1 MIRLLNA
8 FRNSRDG
15 LIYVAR
21 HEAAFRLEIILFV
34 VSVPVAYLLSDTTL
48 IFLALTGSIILIMI
62 VELLNTG
69 IEAVCDGL
77 SRDFMKEI
85 KIAKDC
91 GSAAV
96 LLSTFLAGVIWL
108 SVLVGKLG
116 GVFG

>member
-1 MIRLLNA
+1 MLRLLKA
-8 FRNSRDG
+8 FRNSCDG
-15 LIYVAR
+15 IVHVAR
-21 HEAAFRLEIILFV
+21 HEAAFRLEVVLFV
-34 VSVPVAYLLSDTTL
+34 ICVPIAYFLSDNSL
-48 IFLALTGSIILIMI
+48 IFVALTGSILLMMI

-96 LLSTFLAGVIWL
+96 TLSAFLAGVIWL
-108 SVLVGKLG
+108 SVAAEKIG
-116 GVFG
+116 GF

>member
-1 MIRLLNA
+1 MQRILNA

-15 LIYVAR
+15 LVHVTR
-21 HEAAFRLEIILFV
+21 HEPAFRQEVVLFL
-34 VSVPVAYLLSDTTL
+34 VSVPVAFFLADTMPV
-48 IFLALTGSIILIMI
+48 FLALTGCIVLLMI

-77 SRDFMKEI
+77 SRDFMEEI

-96 LLSTFLAGVIWL
+96 LLSVVLAGVIWL
-108 SVLVGKLG
+108 SVIADKVSAYW
-116 GVFG
+116 

>member
-1 MIRLLNA
+1 MLRLLNA

-15 LIYVAR
+15 LIHVTR
-21 HEAAFRLEIILFV
+21 HEAAFRQEVVLFV
-34 VSVPVAYLLSDTTL
+34 VSVPVAYFLSDSSL
-48 IFLALTGSIILIMI
+48 IFLILTGSILLLMI

-96 LLSTFLAGVIWL
+96 LLSAFLAGVIWL
-108 SVLVGKLG
+108 TVVVDKVRGYW
-116 GVFG
+116 

>member
-1 MIRLLNA
+1 MLRLLNA

-15 LIYVAR
+15 IIHVAR
-21 HEAAFRLEIILFV
+21 HETAFRQEAVLFV
-34 VSVPVAYLLSDTTL
+34 VSVPVAYFLSDNIL
-48 IFLALTGSIILIMI
+48 VFLALTGSILLLMI

-108 SVLVGKLG
+108 SVVAGKLG
-116 GVFG
+116 ALF